1 MEDPGPGAFPGDATA
16 LAAAIPKADAAGVD
30 ADVLAAAKKA
40 RMIRRDLTAGAL
52 YVGHHCIMTAAN

>member
-1 MEDPGPGAFPGDATA
+1 LEDPGPGAFPGDATA

-40 RMIRRDLTAGAL
+40 RMIRG
-52 YVGHHCIMTAAN
+52 

>member
-1 MEDPGPGAFPGDATA
+1 MIPGDATA

-40 RMIRRDLTAGAL
+40 QSCDETLQVILTFDSSFRL
-52 YVGHHCIMTAAN
+52 ITL